1 MAVTNNIDNSV
12 LFCQRKIS
20 GFRSFEKIKKSFKYV
35 FLVSIIVDRRFGQDG
50 AYENVETT
58 CNQTLLNYR
67 TLRLFKYVLS
77 MVLFFLISILIIFW
91 LTL

>member
-35 FLVSIIVDRRFGQDG
+35 FLVSINVD
-50 AYENVETT
+50 
-58 CNQTLLNYR
+58 
-67 TLRLFKYVLS
+67 S
-77 MVLFFLISILIIFW
+77 
-91 LTL
+91 

>member
-35 FLVSIIVDRRFGQDG
+35 FLVSIIVDRRFGKDG
-50 AYENVETT
+50 AYEKVENT
-58 CNQTLLNYR
+58 CRQTLLNYQS
-67 TLRLFKYVLS
+67 VLG
-77 MVLFFLISILIIFW
+77 
-91 LTL
+91 

>member
-35 FLVSIIVDRRFGQDG
+35 FLVSII
-50 AYENVETT
+50 
-58 CNQTLLNYR
+58 LL
-67 TLRLFKYVLS
+67 
-77 MVLFFLISILIIFW
+77 SIADLGKMA
-91 LTL
+91 LTKMLKLLVTKHC